1 MAIARSERKSS
12 RKSERK
18 LPAEDLAEKLVTD
31 LVTSIRSPLLFALI
45 SAPKGA
51 ALREELLSLVRQFVP
66 TRALREKVKI
76 LAKLLRPTP
85 SGDVEEPVVI
95 RDISSSGALL
105 AISART
111 GLRAGDLKEI
121 RLKLRIGG
129 LDDVY
134 IKARLARMVGADD
147 SFVHA
152 GFQFVN
158 VPDGIGALLYDI
170 QHAAGPSQSP
180 ATFSEEPTPATVG
193 ARTEDD

>member
-1 MAIARSERKSS
+1 MAGKRSER
-12 RKSERK
+12 RSERRGQPK
-18 LPAEDLAEKLVTD
+18 LPTEDLAEKLMVD
-31 LVTSIRSPLLFALI
+31 LVTAIRSPLLHGLI
-45 SAPKGA
+45 TAPDGA
-51 ALREELLSLVRQFVP
+51 AVREEVLSLMRQFVP
-66 TRALREKVKI
+66 ARAPREKVKI

-134 IKARLARMVGADD
+134 VKARLARLVGADD

-158 VPDGIGALLYDI
+158 VPEGLGALLYDL
-170 QHAAGPSQSP
+170 QHAAGPSQAPSARSDEP
-180 ATFSEEPTPATVG
+180 APQTVG
-193 ARTEDD
+193 ARSDKP